1 MRLSEVP
8 TVTHECIIPLFRPSI
23 LNPQILKSSIFKSC
37 ERGWIRTIDPLLK
50 RQMLYP

>member
-1 MRLSEVP
+1 MKNKR
-8 TVTHECIIPLFRPSI
+8 TFLFLI
-23 LNPQILKSSIFKSC
+23 LHFSFWIVC